1 MLPMMA
7 PLPPPQHHREDRMVD
22 VFAIAIAIAVVV
34 AVVIAIG
41 SGLVLGPGHDRKD
54 RRSVGRERESKRE
67 SDTVRA
73 SGPARPRDATR
84 ARLPAVA
91 RPSRRGGIP
100 G

>member
-7 PLPPPQHHREDRMVD
+7 PLPPPQHHREDRMVG
-22 VFAIAIAIAVVV
+22 VFAIAV
-34 AVVIAIG
+34 AVVIATG
-41 SGLVLGPGHDRKD
+41 SGLVLGPGHGRKD

-84 ARLPAVA
+84 ARLPAVV

>member
-7 PLPPPQHHREDRMVD
+7 PLPPPQHHREDRMVG
-22 VFAIAIAIAVVV
+22 VFAIAIAV

>member
-1 MLPMMA
+1 
-7 PLPPPQHHREDRMVD
+7 MVG
-22 VFAIAIAIAVVV
+22 VFGIAI

-54 RRSVGRERESKRE
+54 RRSAGRERASKRE

-84 ARLPAVA
+84 ARPPAVV
-91 RPSRRGGIP
+91 RPSRRGRIP

>member
-7 PLPPPQHHREDRMVD
+7 PLPPPQHHREDRMVG
-22 VFAIAIAIAVVV
+22 VFAIAVVV

-41 SGLVLGPGHDRKD
+41 SGLVLGPAHDRKD

-84 ARLPAVA
+84 ARPPAVA